1 MPKQYDQQTKAQAV
15 RLVQVPS
22 TWPPST
28 SADGSS
34 SQSCLCRDLMNH
46 QAEVLHAGASLVVHV
61 ATDFSGERGMTESYE
76 EPVRRLD
83 CPEEDAA
90 DAPLVRYF
98 LHQILQMANH
108 DGRNRGG
115 QRLLLPAVW

>member
-1 MPKQYDQQTKAQAV
+1 MKPSVIGKVAAMPKQYDQQTKAQAV

-61 ATDFSGERGMTESYE
+61 ATDFSGERFGRG
-76 EPVRRLD
+76 PVVKDDKVLD
-83 CPEEDAA
+83 
-90 DAPLVRYF
+90 LVPSS
-98 LHQILQMANH
+98 
-108 DGRNRGG
+108 
-115 QRLLLPAVW
+115 LLVQ